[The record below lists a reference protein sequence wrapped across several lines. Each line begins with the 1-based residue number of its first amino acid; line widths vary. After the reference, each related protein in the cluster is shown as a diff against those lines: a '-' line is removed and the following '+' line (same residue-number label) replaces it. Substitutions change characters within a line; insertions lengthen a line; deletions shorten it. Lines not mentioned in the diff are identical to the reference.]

1 MMINV
6 PAALKVATL
15 DWELERF
22 DKRFEG
28 LSGQFQTESY
38 PAARWRCTVTLPPMK
53 PETSGAVEAFLI
65 RVTDAGNRFELGR
78 DDRPLMGVG
87 GSGVVD
93 GANQTGRSIMTD
105 GWTASGLILR
115 AGDMIQLGPNRLH
128 MVTADVYASP
138 GGILYDEDGE
148 PMLTEGSGGS
158 FSVIGDIEAQGE
170 FSNVLIFSVET
181 GEGGGEPILIEGE
194 GRASIP
200 IEPALQSSPADG
212 QPVLTG
218 VNAKAVFALDGGYAV
233 TSTPGIFS
241 GIAFSAVQDLAWSI

>member
-53 PETSGAVEAFLI
+53 PETAGAVEAFLI

-87 GSGVVD
+87 GSGVVY

-105 GWTASGLILR
+105 GWAASGLILR

-128 MVTADVYASP
+128 MVTADVYAAP
-138 GGILYDEDGE
+138 GGILYDEDGN
-148 PMLTEGSGGS
+148 PMLTEG
-158 FSVIGDIEAQGE
+158 GD
-170 FSNVLIFSVET
+170 
-181 GEGGGEPILIEGE
+181 PILVEGE